1 MKKILGIGNALVD
14 ALVCIDN
21 EVILKELNLPKGGMT
36 LINEETFEKMNRRL
50 KEYNIERRTGGSAG
64 NALLTVASLGGRAAF
79 IGKTGHDENG
89 EFYAQERAGQGVDPI
104 ALFHDHLP
112 TGVATTFIT
121 PDGERTFATYLGA
134 AATMEAGELKQ
145 EWFEGADYFLVEGYL
160 VQNHDLIDTAIDM
173 AHRAGAKVCL
183 DLASW
188 NIVEADHD
196 FFEYLLPKIDIVFA
210 NEDEARAMTGCT
222 PHEALEAL
230 AKSCTTAI
238 VKLGAEGAVAK
249 DGGTQAKAAAVKV
262 EQVVDTT
269 GAGDFFAGGFLF
281 RHAQSDALADCLKT
295 GAACS
300 AKVIQVLGTKLSD
313 ETWQSLKSEAQT
325 AQ

>member
-21 EVILKELNLPKGGMT
+21 EFILNELNLPKGGMT
-36 LINEETFEKMNRRL
+36 LIDEETFEKMNRRL
-50 KEYNIERRTGGSAG
+50 KDLNVERRTGGSAG

-79 IGKTGHDENG
+79 IGKTGHDDNG
-89 EFYAQERAGQGVDPI
+89 DFYAKERAGQGVEPI
-104 ALFHDHLP
+104 ALFHDSLP

-134 AATMEAGELKQ
+134 AATMEARELKQ
-145 EWFEGADYFLVEGYL
+145 EWFDGADYFLVEGYL
-160 VQNHDLIDTAIDM
+160 VQNHDLIDTAIEM

-188 NIVEADHD
+188 NIVKEDHD

-210 NEDEARAMTGCT
+210 NEEEAHAMTGCT
-222 PHEALEAL
+222 KHDALDAL

-249 DGGTQAKAAAVKV
+249 DGEQHVLASAVKV
-262 EQVVDTT
+262 EQVMDTT

-281 RHAQSDALADCLKT
+281 RHAQNDALAECLKT

-300 AKVIQVLGTKLSD
+300 AQVIQVLGTKLSD
-313 ETWQSLKSEAQT
+313 EIWQSLKSEANT
-325 AQ
+325 TK